1 MNRVLIGSI
10 ALTLALG
17 PAAIASAN
25 TVVRTTESGRDVI
38 YVKGLTANQ
47 QVTLNTT
54 GGNRAVAVLANNCGI
69 VRVRSTQATPDNI
82 NINGTDRSIAS
93 PDSIA
98 SAPTCTGT
106 TPPWTGGTTSNARRD
121 AAGNYYFSGYTPN
134 TAATVLVATTGTRN
148 AVANGCGIARFSEP
162 ADGNPWGTGFAF
174 SIAGTSY
181 TLGNVTSQNYPPL
194 CRNVGTSQAPSYVR
208 YEPAI

>member
-54 GGNRAVAVLANNCGI
+54 GGNRAVAVAACKNEGLG
-69 VRVRSTQATPDNI
+69 SQKTLF
-82 NINGTDRSIAS
+82 
-93 PDSIA
+93 
-98 SAPTCTGT
+98 SARIICK
-106 TPPWTGGTTSNARRD
+106 N
-121 AAGNYYFSGYTPN
+121 
-134 TAATVLVATTGTRN
+134 
-148 AVANGCGIARFSEP
+148 
-162 ADGNPWGTGFAF
+162 
-174 SIAGTSY
+174 
-181 TLGNVTSQNYPPL
+181 
-194 CRNVGTSQAPSYVR
+194 
-208 YEPAI
+208 